1 MKNRIALGA
10 ILALAAGAQAGII
23 TDPAIFGSEPQ
34 TLITFENDGAGAPVS
49 LLQGQSLVMPV
60 DAYAAQGV
68 VFLNQVRWV
77 NDGSAAFDAAQLLAG
92 SAPNAIPSSFV
103 NVFEFNFTVPV
114 KSFGFFVINNRAA
127 ATAPVLTAYDS
138 GGNVLETVTF
148 GATFLDGSLTV
159 AQTTAD
165 YGFMGLFTST
175 NIAKVRVEKAAAILD
190 DLRFSPSMVPAPG
203 AAAALGL
210 AGLLGL
216 RRRR

>member
-1 MKNRIALGA
+1 M
-10 ILALAAGAQAGII
+10 
-23 TDPAIFGSEPQ
+23 
-34 TLITFENDGAGAPVS
+34 
-49 LLQGQSLVMPV
+49 
-60 DAYAAQGV
+60 
-68 VFLNQVRWV
+68 
-77 NDGSAAFDAAQLLAG
+77 
-92 SAPNAIPSSFV
+92 
-103 NVFEFNFTVPV
+103 
-114 KSFGFFVINNRAA
+114 
-127 ATAPVLTAYDS
+127 LTAYDS